1 MQFDWS
7 AIWPA
12 IPLLIE
18 GAKMTL
24 WISVLGLAGGLVI
37 GLLAGF
43 ARTFGGWIANHVALV
58 FIEVIRGT
66 PIVVQVMF
74 IYFALPMAFNDL
86 RIDPFTAAVV
96 TIMINSGAYIAEI
109 TRGAVLSIHK
119 GFREAG
125 LALGLSR
132 WETIRYVILP
142 LALRRML
149 PPLGNQWIISIKDTS
164 LFIVIGVAELTRQGQ
179 EIIAGNFRA
188 LEIWS
193 AVAVFYL
200 IITLVLHNIDLNIA
214 QGEVVVIIGPSG
226 SGKSTLLRCINK
238 LEEITSGDL
247 IVDGLKVND
256 PKVDERLIRQEAG
269 MVFQQFYLFPHL
281 TALENVMF
289 GPLRVRGANKE
300 EAEKLARELLAKV
313 GLAERAHHYPSEL
326 SGGQQQRVAIAR
338 ALAVKPKMMLFDEP
352 TSALDPELRHEVLK
366 VMQDLAEEGMTM
378 VIVTHEIGFAEKV
391 ASRLIFID
399 KGRIAEDGD
408 PQVLIK
414 NPPSQ
419 RLQEFLQHVS

>member
-66 PIVVQVMF
+66 PIVDQVMF

-200 IITLVLHNIDLNIA
+200 IITLVLSFI
-214 QGEVVVIIGPSG
+214 
-226 SGKSTLLRCINK
+226 LRR
-238 LEEITSGDL
+238 LERRMKIL
-247 IVDGLKVND
+247 
-256 PKVDERLIRQEAG
+256 
-269 MVFQQFYLFPHL
+269 
-281 TALENVMF
+281 
-289 GPLRVRGANKE
+289 
-300 EAEKLARELLAKV
+300 
-313 GLAERAHHYPSEL
+313 
-326 SGGQQQRVAIAR
+326 
-338 ALAVKPKMMLFDEP
+338 
-352 TSALDPELRHEVLK
+352 
-366 VMQDLAEEGMTM
+366 
-378 VIVTHEIGFAEKV
+378 
-391 ASRLIFID
+391 
-399 KGRIAEDGD
+399 
-408 PQVLIK
+408 
-414 NPPSQ
+414 
-419 RLQEFLQHVS
+419 